1 MNDFS
6 WNPIFNLVIQIKRDY
21 EKIQKEF
28 DFIDNSL
35 NFKKM
40 VEAIGDEL
48 YYQIFSYLI
57 VNQYNEFILIKY
69 ENMAD
74 LYD

>member
-21 EKIQKEF
+21 KKIQKEF
-28 DFIDNSL
+28 NFIDNSL

-48 YYQIFSYLI
+48 YYQIFHI
-57 VNQYNEFILIKY
+57 
-69 ENMAD
+69 
-74 LYD
+74 